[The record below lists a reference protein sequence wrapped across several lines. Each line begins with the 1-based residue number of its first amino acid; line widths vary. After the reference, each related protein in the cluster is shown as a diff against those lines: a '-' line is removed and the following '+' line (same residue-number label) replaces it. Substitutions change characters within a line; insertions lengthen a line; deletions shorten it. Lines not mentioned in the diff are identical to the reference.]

1 MIWQEFLQ
9 FPLLLTRCANTVSD
23 SKNASSKGLFLAL
36 PINDKCCIKVDTVKG
51 LWAKCVC
58 SDIVKS
64 REGRPFTVARWNEH
78 LVTKKHVD
86 FLVKIA
92 EKAQLIAMIKKNDP

>member
-1 MIWQEFLQ
+1 MIWQEFFQ

-23 SKNASSKGLFLAL
+23 SKNTSSKGLFLAL

-64 REGRPFTVARWNEH
+64 CEGHPFTAARWNEL

-86 FLVKIA
+86 FLAKST
-92 EKAQLIAMIKKNDP
+92 EKA